1 MKKLLTIISIVSL
14 LLISSCNK
22 TENMVGM
29 KNPMVEYK
37 TTEDLYAACGFPF
50 LNIEGTLSEYK
61 LTKMFFIAEDI
72 VEVNYA
78 KGKAELSLRTA
89 KGDKDISGLHYNEE
103 TYEMQGFSDTK
114 VIHKKKGD
122 DIIGAWWTDG
132 EHSFSISLKNG
143 DENDFNTA
151 FNIAFIM
158 AESFNVYNIPE
169 NETTVAP

>member
-14 LLISSCNK
+14 LLITACNK
-22 TENMVGM
+22 AESAVGM

-37 TTEDLYAACGFPF
+37 TTEDLYNACGFPF
-50 LNIEGTLSEYK
+50 LNIEGTLDKYE
-61 LTKMFFIAEDI
+61 LTKMFFIAEDV

-89 KGDKDISGLHYNEE
+89 KGDKDISGLHYDEE
-103 TYEMQGFSDTK
+103 TYEMQGFSGTR

-122 DIIGAWWTDG
+122 NIIGAWWTNDG
-132 EHSFSISLKNG
+132 YSFSISLKNG

-158 AESFNVYNIPE
+158 AESFNVYDIPE
-169 NETTVAP
+169 SETTEAP